1 MPVANGSQLAVRV
14 SDMELTEEP
23 LRKKH
28 GAFPPYDKD
37 SFYNL
42 RRDRL
47 ITLTKSIAETSIQW
61 RGATYAQQV
70 GGADV

>member
-1 MPVANGSQLAVRV
+1 
-14 SDMELTEEP
+14 MELTEEH

-28 GAFPPYDKD
+28 GAFPPYHSED
-37 SFYNL
+37 SL
-42 RRDRL
+42 HTL
-47 ITLTKSIAETSIQW
+47 WKGKLLTLTKSITETSIQW